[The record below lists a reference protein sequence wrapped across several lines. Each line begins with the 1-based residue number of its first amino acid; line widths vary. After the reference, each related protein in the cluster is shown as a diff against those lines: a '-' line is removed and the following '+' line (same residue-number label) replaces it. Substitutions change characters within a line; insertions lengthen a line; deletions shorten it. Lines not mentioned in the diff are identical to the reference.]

1 MKKITKRLLAIACAS
16 CLALGFASCDLTG
29 GVQSKSAYEIAVENG
44 FEGTEAQWLATL
56 SNGKSAYQIA
66 VENGFTGTETEW
78 LQSLNGSNGKDAE
91 DIDPYAA
98 YQSAIEN
105 DLFEGSYIE
114 FLEQFFNGDIQPVND
129 TERLA
134 HNMMSVVG
142 IYCGFKAAD
151 RTTHGIPQAASPT
164 TSAGSG
170 VVIDLDKENGNATII
185 TNYHVV
191 YEADSG
197 ETDGISSAIYL
208 YPYGSL
214 IGYDSTTMK
223 DESYGI
229 KATFV
234 GGAMDYDIAVLE
246 VQGSEILKNSALE
259 EATVGDSDACTAGE
273 NVFVIGNAEG
283 DGLSIT
289 DGVLSVESEYITM
302 DSTSGDG
309 SPVEYRVMRT
319 SAAVN
324 HGNSGGAMFDASGR
338 LIGIVNAKNV
348 EEDVENMGYALPIN
362 NAIAVMNNALDHRA
376 EGGIVKRAMLGI
388 SVQTVESK
396 AEINANGKLVIT
408 QKCAVAE
415 DLKSSAA
422 AYGKLQKGD
431 VLKSITLLDD
441 EGAEI
446 KTLSITRL
454 HQVGDLLLNARLN
467 YVAKMTVDR
476 GGVEKTVEI
485 KFDKEDYFDIY
496 E

>member
-1 MKKITKRLLAIACAS
+1 MKKMTKRLLAIACAS
-16 CLALGFASCDLTG
+16 CLTIGFASCDLTG
-29 GVQSKSAYEIAVENG
+29 GAQSKSAYEIAVENG
-44 FEGTEAQWLATL
+44 FEGTEADWLDTL
-56 SNGKSAYQIA
+56 TKGKSAYDLA
-66 VENGFTGTETEW
+66 VENGYTGTEEAW
-78 LQSLNGSNGKDAE
+78 LQSLKGSDGKDAE

-105 DLFEGSYIE
+105 DLFEGSYIQ

-142 IYCGFKAAD
+142 IYCGFKPAGTIHGRPQVAA
-151 RTTHGIPQAASPT
+151 PT

-191 YEADSG
+191 YDADSG

-214 IGYDSTTMK
+214 IGYDSTTMT

-246 VQGSEILKNSALE
+246 VQGSDILKNSALE
-259 EATVGDSDACTAGE
+259 EAKLGDSDTCTAGE

-309 SPVEYRVMRT
+309 TQVEYRVMRT

-324 HGNSGGAMFDASGR
+324 HGNSGGAMFDSSGR

-362 NAIAVMNNALDHRA
+362 NAIAVMNNALAND
-376 EGGIVKRAMLGI
+376 GVVKRAMLGI

-408 QKCAVAE
+408 QKCVVAE
-415 DLKSSAA
+415 DLSSGVA
-422 AYGKLQKGD
+422 AYGKLQKDD

-441 EGAEI
+441 AGKEI
-446 KTLSITRL
+446 KTLAITRL

-485 KFDKEDYFDIY
+485 KFDKEAYFDIY
-496 E
+496 A